1 MPCVISS
8 PASSAHTTIPS
19 LFLLCDNEYHL
30 AGSMVTCGHLTR
42 SYTSYHSKVISYP
55 FSNATSPAAH
65 TILRDT
71 KCTVF
76 TVYFRSFRF
85 LSSSDTVL
93 RVYLPVHTTLREVSD
108 VHCPHALRKFSVWAA
123 RRPGWFRYFFSQ
135 FWIVHWYIFQQTGLH
150 AFWCLSFY
158 SNECDFIL
166 SPKHL
171 FVLPSFFRSYLNPS
185 LAKTSTTPC
194 DSVSLLNPIIMYTQH
209 AHLPINQRTRRHL
222 STHINTDFL
231 IKNPPRP
238 G

>member
-1 MPCVISS
+1 MQSSRCLPYISDRSDFLVRQTQFWGYICRYTQPYVKFLMSIVRMPCGNSRS
-8 PASSAHTTIPS
+8 EPH
-19 LFLLCDNEYHL
+19 DGQ
-30 AGSMVTCGHLTR
+30 AGSD
-42 SYTSYHSKVISYP
+42 I
-55 FSNATSPAAH
+55 
-65 TILRDT
+65 
-71 KCTVF
+71 
-76 TVYFRSFRF
+76 
-85 LSSSDTVL
+85 
-93 RVYLPVHTTLREVSD
+93 
-108 VHCPHALRKFSVWAA
+108 
-123 RRPGWFRYFFSQ
+123 FFSQ

-231 IKNPPRP
+231 TD
-238 G
+238 